1 MIALKDLIVLNNN
14 WLKVMEEANDTV
26 DSWDPANYADE
37 PCLDNPEMQLGVQ
50 PWSRGKAGCNAVYTE
65 RDYQADKASKLV
77 DPNPSR
83 SINLWG

>member
-37 PCLDNPEMQLGVQ
+37 PCLDNPEMRCTLSVITRQPRQASSSIRIRRDPSTCGVNVNN
-50 PWSRGKAGCNAVYTE
+50 C
-65 RDYQADKASKLV
+65 
-77 DPNPSR
+77 
-83 SINLWG
+83 